1 MADMTADPLSSE
13 LGACAR
19 GDRQA
24 LRRIFDAEAGRL
36 IAIAQRIVK
45 RHDLAEEVVQ
55 DGFITI
61 WTKAHQYT
69 PDRGSAR
76 GWIHAI
82 IRNRALNM
90 LRDGRREDLLNEEDI
105 QSIQEADQAENVLAA
120 WAALDR
126 NSRLRTC
133 LEGLEQQKRQS
144 ILMAYVSGYSHGE
157 IAGRLRLPLGTTK
170 SWIRRGLASLRE
182 CMA

>member
-1 MADMTADPLSSE
+1 MADVTADLLAGDLS
-13 LGACAR
+13 ACAG

-24 LRRIFDAEAGRL
+24 LKRIFDAEAGRL
-36 IAIAQRIVK
+36 VAVAQRIVK

-55 DGFITI
+55 DAFITI
-61 WTKAHQYT
+61 WTKAHQYA

-76 GWIHAI
+76 GWIYAV

-90 LRDGRREDLLNEEDI
+90 LRDGKREDLLSEEDV
-105 QSIQEADQAENVLAA
+105 QSLQEADQSDSAIAA
-120 WAALDR
+120 WAALDQ
-126 NSRLRTC
+126 NSRLRSC
-133 LEGLEQQKRQS
+133 LQTLDDTRRES
-144 ILMAYVSGYSHGE
+144 ILMAYVAGYSHGE
-157 IAGRLRLPLGTTK
+157 IAGRLRLPLGTAK

>member
-1 MADMTADPLSSE
+1 MADMTADPLGTE

-24 LRRIFDAEAGRL
+24 LKRIFDAEAGRL

-45 RHDLAEEVVQ
+45 RRDLAEEVVQ
-55 DGFITI
+55 DGFIAI
-61 WTKAHQYT
+61 WTKAHQYA
-69 PDRGSAR
+69 PERGSAR

-90 LRDGRREDLLNEEDI
+90 LRDGNREDLLSEDAI
-105 QSIQEADQAENVLAA
+105 QSLQEADQPESVLNA

-126 NSRLRTC
+126 TSRLRSC
-133 LEGLEQQKRQS
+133 LEGLDQPKRQS
-144 ILMAYVSGYSHGE
+144 ILMAYVGGYSHGE
-157 IAGRLRLPLGTTK
+157 IAGRLSLPLGTTK